1 MVRWSEDVD
10 RLDAKAGEESK
21 MRVEEVYPFQEL
33 AGEQVVPLG
42 GAEKKRRIADE
53 DEAESFD
60 IEVVLE

>member
-21 MRVEEVYPFQEL
+21 MRVEEVYPVQPL
-33 AGEQVVPLG
+33 AGEVVVLVG
-42 GAEKKRRIADE
+42 GSKKRHIADE